1 MIQNNKKDNNNDR
14 ESNTTITQCYNY
26 YVATAHFHLRGSSVS
41 TITRDCL
48 DSMIL
53 EEVPVVKSRW
63 D

>member
-1 MIQNNKKDNNNDR
+1 MLATVQNNKEDDR
-14 ESNTTITQCYNY
+14 ESTIITQCHE
-26 YVATAHFHLRGSSVS
+26 VRAHFLLRGSSVS
-41 TITRDCL
+41 TITCDCV